1 MESIAGRTAL
11 VTGAARGIGH
21 ATARLLDEAG
31 ARVIALDCDEQ
42 ALHDSYAEGSVVA
55 VCADLSGPN
64 PAELAAQIWREH
76 GPIEL
81 LVNNVGISTGSGFL
95 ELGESDFDLVFNTN
109 LRGPWFLTKE
119 IVRRLLEE
127 ERRGSIVF
135 VSSLHDTHVRKLP
148 HYSASK
154 AGVGMLVKELAHE
167 LGPHGI
173 RVNAVSPGIVRTD
186 QNPINGAEVEA
197 YVKRVVPMRRAG
209 EPRDVAKVVTALL
222 SEEWAG
228 YVTGANV
235 PVDGGLALHTWVG
248 GNQDAPPLERPTG
261 LLGRARQLAQ
271 RSRNGG

>member
-1 MESIAGRTAL
+1 MDSIAGRTAL
-11 VTGAARGIGH
+11 VTGAGRGIGQ
-21 ATARLLDEAG
+21 AIAELLDEAG
-31 ARVIALDCDEQ
+31 AKVIAVDCDEH
-42 ALHDSYAEGSVVA
+42 ALHDSFGEGSVVT

-64 PAELAAQIWREH
+64 PAELAADIWRDH

-81 LVNNVGISTGSGFL
+81 LVNNVGISTEDGFL

-119 IVRRLLEE
+119 IVRRLLAE

-135 VSSLHDTHVRKLP
+135 VSSLHDTHVRRRP

-154 AGVGMLVKELAHE
+154 AGVAALVRELAHE
-167 LGPHGI
+167 LAPHGI
-173 RVNAVSPGIVRTD
+173 RVNAVSPGIVRTNH
-186 QNPINGAEVEA
+186 NPIDGPEVEA
-197 YVKRVVPMRRAG
+197 YVKRVVPMRRVG
-209 EPRDVAKVVTALL
+209 EPPDVAKVVAALL
-222 SEEWAG
+222 SEEWAS

-248 GNQDAPPLERPTG
+248 SQEAPLERHTG

-271 RSRNGG
+271 RQRNGP